1 MGAIDNEK
9 ASELRRDSSLRASV
23 RFSNVQGN
31 DEDYDL
37 QAMGIADGFRPV
49 ELTHN
54 EISRQSTTTPQ
65 DAPTVQKSPP
75 RPSSITKPHQRNESL
90 ALQHDGSTTDSDSDR
105 TGLDRSSTRDSTI
118 STSSPFVDVEDPYE
132 GPSGPSHPYQMYP
145 QDVRLARTASLATT
159 STAPIS
165 EQSYNGPHGPA
176 HPYGMY
182 PQNTIPESDG
192 VPNRTAQAEINIGF
206 PGTTD
211 NYQRRIGPEGE
222 DVADLIGPD
231 GHTEQLPP
239 YTRYPE
245 EAYTRKAMGVET
257 PQPAPVQ
264 AMPSIQPIQQP
275 EQQPQQPQPQHPQ
288 PMLAIPGAGG
298 IGMATL
304 NPEFTSTEDL
314 GDMNSPQSRQSVRS
328 FTSDNSQ
335 RGLTATPRS
344 DQEIL
349 DEKKSLKDWQ
359 VTAKRR
365 VWGIVP
371 CWAII
376 LAAIVLVLMGIILG
390 AVIGTLLNPHFK
402 KPPPPDRPPSQAQ
415 SPNNWDTQPLSTL
428 PPDLP
433 PLPTGTY
440 SMFLARNNRI
450 SNTCFTDP
458 TLAQAWSCDLTFFQL
473 SMNVK
478 KLPGQPNISDYSFG
492 FSYNDTYSLKNNV
505 FTYGVQPPDLTDLQM
520 KLVSDIFEVPRGPA
534 WNFEISY
541 NKTAIIPEPFI
552 TASSGSPPS
561 SPTSSSNRRRM
572 MFGGNDAKRKGVM
585 AQPGDKP
592 WVCHWDNTIL
602 EAFIYAGQN
611 NSFSRPI
618 DPGPTTSP
626 PASSSDSKVSAA
638 ATTSGAVADAAN
650 DFSGPSRAPFADDLQ
665 ATTSVSDGLPSTTT
679 ASASAS
685 TSGFDKDLPM
695 PSGTPSMPSPPYP
708 RVVKV
713 EERRNA
719 GSTTVKPWCRQYQI
733 RGDNQAP
740 VPALD
745 ANGKFIDIVI
755 NEDEG
760 GYDESGGS
768 KRKIERYL
776 GTRNSAKGTDMSD
789 CGCIWWLS

>member
-1 MGAIDNEK
+1 MGVIDNEK
-9 ASELRRDSSLRASV
+9 SSELRRGSSLRASV
-23 RFSNVQGN
+23 RLSNVQGN
-31 DEDYDL
+31 DDDYDL

-49 ELTHN
+49 ELTHHDTP
-54 EISRQSTTTPQ
+54 RQSTTTPQ
-65 DAPTVQKSPP
+65 DAPTASKSPP
-75 RPSSITKPHQRNESL
+75 RPSSITKPHRRNESL
-90 ALQHDGSTTDSDSDR
+90 ALQHDGSTTESDSDR
-105 TGLDRSSTRDSTI
+105 TGLDRTSTRDSTV
-118 STSSPFVDVEDPYE
+118 STASPFVDVEDPYE

-165 EQSYNGPHGPA
+165 ERSYNGPRGPA

-182 PQNTIPESDG
+182 PQGTIPESDA
-192 VPNRTAQAEINIGF
+192 VPGRTAQADINVGF

-211 NYQRRIGPEGE
+211 NYQRRIGPDGE

-245 EAYTRKAMGVET
+245 EAYTRKVMGVET
-257 PQPAPVQ
+257 PQPVPVPVQ
-264 AMPSIQPIQQP
+264 PMQSIPPVQQDNQQEQQQQQQQQQP
-275 EQQPQQPQPQHPQ
+275 HPQ
-288 PMLAIPGAGG
+288 PMLAIPGTGG
-298 IGMATL
+298 IGRAAL
-304 NPEFTSTEDL
+304 NPEFASTDDL

-335 RGLTATPRS
+335 RGLTATSQS
-344 DQEIL
+344 DSEIS
-349 DEKKSLKDWQ
+349 DEKKALKDWQ

-402 KPPPPDRPPSQAQ
+402 KPPPPDRPPSQVQ
-415 SPNNWDTQPLSTL
+415 NPSNWDTQPLSTL

-433 PLPTGTY
+433 ALPTGTY
-440 SMFLARNNRI
+440 SMFLGRNNRI

-473 SMNVK
+473 NMNVS
-478 KLPGQPNISDYSFG
+478 KLPGQSNISDYSFG
-492 FSYNDTYSLKNNV
+492 FSYNDTYSLKNGV

-534 WNFEISY
+534 WNFEIAY
-541 NKTAIIPEPFI
+541 NKTAIIPEPFL
-552 TASSGSPPS
+552 TASSSPPS
-561 SPTSSSNRRRM
+561 STSTSSPNRRRM

-618 DPGPTTSP
+618 DPGPMTSP
-626 PASSSDSKVSAA
+626 
-638 ATTSGAVADAAN
+638 TTSGDSGASATPTSSGAAADVN
-650 DFSGPSRAPFADDLQ
+650 DLSSPSRASFDDSQ
-665 ATTSVSDGLPSTTT
+665 ATTTT
-679 ASASAS
+679 ASSAS
-685 TSGFDKDLPM
+685 TTGFDKDLPM
-695 PSGTPSMPSPPYP
+695 PSSPPSMPLAPYP

-719 GSTTVKPWCRQYQI
+719 GSTSVKPWCRQFQI
-733 RGDNQAP
+733 LPDNQAP
-740 VPALD
+740 VPARD
-745 ANGKFIDIVI
+745 ANGNFIDVYI

-768 KRKIERYL
+768 KRNIEKYL
-776 GTRNSAKGTDMSD
+776 GTRNSGKGTDMSD

>member
-1 MGAIDNEK
+1 MGAIDNDK
-9 ASELRRDSSLRASV
+9 SSELHRGSSLRASV
-23 RFSNVQGN
+23 RFSNIQGN
-31 DEDYDL
+31 DDDYDL

-54 EISRQSTTTPQ
+54 ETSRQSTTTPQ
-65 DAPTVQKSPP
+65 DLPTAPISPP
-75 RPSSITKPHQRNESL
+75 RPSSITKPHRRIESL
-90 ALQHDGSTTDSDSDR
+90 ALQHDGSTTEEDSDR
-105 TGLDRSSTRDSTI
+105 SVLDRTPSRVSTA

-159 STAPIS
+159 STVPIS
-165 EQSYNGPHGPA
+165 ERSYNGPRGPA

-211 NYQRRIGPEGE
+211 NYQRRIGPDGE

-245 EAYTRKAMGVET
+245 EAYNRKALGIET

-264 AMPSIQPIQQP
+264 PMQAIQPVQQ
-275 EQQPQQPQPQHPQ
+275 QQQQHQQ
-288 PMLAIPGAGG
+288 PMLAIPGSGG

-304 NPEFTSTEDL
+304 NPEFASTEDL

-335 RGLTATPRS
+335 RELTATTRS
-344 DQEIL
+344 DQEVAN
-349 DEKKSLKDWQ
+349 EKKSMKDWQ

-402 KPPPPDRPPSQAQ
+402 KGGPPDRSPSQVQ
-415 SPNNWDTQPLSTL
+415 SPSSWDTQPLSTL

-433 PLPTGTY
+433 ALPTGMY
-440 SMFLARNNRI
+440 SMLLGRNNRI

-473 SMNVK
+473 NMNVT
-478 KLPGQPNISDYSFG
+478 KLPDEQNISDYSFG
-492 FSYNDTYSLKNNV
+492 FSYNETYSLKNNF
-505 FTYGVQPPDLTDLQM
+505 FTYGVQPPDLTDLKM
-520 KLVSDIFEVPRGPA
+520 RLVSDIFEAPRGPA
-534 WNFEISY
+534 WNFEVSY
-541 NKTAIIPEPFI
+541 NKTAIIPEPFL
-552 TASSGSPPS
+552 TVSSGPS
-561 SPTSSSNRRRM
+561 SSPSSNSNRRRM

-618 DPGPTTSP
+618 DPGPMTSTPTT
-626 PASSSDSKVSAA
+626 SSSDSASGGASATPTTGASGAA
-638 ATTSGAVADAAN
+638 ANVEN
-650 DFSGPSRAPFADDLQ
+650 DFSLSRALFVNDLQ
-665 ATTSVSDGLPSTTT
+665 STTSVSDGLPSTTA
-679 ASASAS
+679 ASSSSVA
-685 TSGFDKDLPM
+685 TGGFDNGLPM

-733 RGDNQAP
+733 LGDNQNP
-740 VPALD
+740 VPIKD
-745 ANGKFIDIVI
+745 SNGNFVDVYI

-768 KRKIERYL
+768 KRSAVEHYI

>member
-1 MGAIDNEK
+1 MGAIDNDK
-9 ASELRRDSSLRASV
+9 SSELHRGSSLRASV

-31 DEDYDL
+31 DDDYDL

-49 ELTHN
+49 ELTHD
-54 EISRQSTTTPQ
+54 EPSRQSTTTPQ
-65 DAPTVQKSPP
+65 DAPTAPKSPP
-75 RPSSITKPHQRNESL
+75 RPSSITKPYGRNDSL
-90 ALQHDGSTTDSDSDR
+90 ALQHDGSTTESDSDR
-105 TGLDRSSTRDSTI
+105 TGLDRTITRDSTV
-118 STSSPFVDVEDPYE
+118 STSSPFVDIEDPYE

-165 EQSYNGPHGPA
+165 ERSYNGPRGPA

-192 VPNRTAQAEINIGF
+192 VPTRTAQEEINIGF

-257 PQPAPVQ
+257 PQPVPVQ
-264 AMPSIQPIQQP
+264 PMQSIQPTQPMQQQQHQQQP
-275 EQQPQQPQPQHPQ
+275 PQ

-298 IGMATL
+298 IGVAAL
-304 NPEFTSTEDL
+304 NPEFASTEDL

-335 RGLTATPRS
+335 RGLTAGTRS
-344 DQEIL
+344 DQDIS
-349 DEKKSLKDWQ
+349 DEKKAMKDWQ

-402 KPPPPDRPPSQAQ
+402 KPPQDRPPSQAQ
-415 SPNNWDTQPLSTL
+415 DPNNWDTQPLSTL

-433 PLPTGTY
+433 SLPTGTY
-440 SMFLARNNRI
+440 SMFLGRNNRI

-473 SMNVK
+473 NMNVT
-478 KLPGQPNISDYSFG
+478 KLSGQPNISDYSFG
-492 FSYNDTYSLKNNV
+492 FLYNETYSLKNNV

-520 KLVSDIFEVPRGPA
+520 KLVSDVFEAPRGPA
-534 WNFEISY
+534 WNFEIPY
-541 NKTAIIPEPFI
+541 NKTVIIPEPFI
-552 TASSGSPPS
+552 TASSASPSS
-561 SPTSSSNRRRM
+561 SPTSNPNRRRM

-618 DPGPTTSP
+618 DPGPMTSA
-626 PASSSDSKVSAA
+626 PATSSSDSASATPTSSGAA
-638 ATTSGAVADAAN
+638 ADVAN
-650 DFSGPSRAPFADDLQ
+650 DFSGPSRAPFDDFQ

-679 ASASAS
+679 ASSS
-685 TSGFDKDLPM
+685 TSTSTGGFDPDLPM
-695 PSGTPSMPSPPYP
+695 PSDAPSMPSPPYP

-719 GSTTVKPWCRQYQI
+719 DSTAAKPWCRQYQI
-733 RGDNQAP
+733 LGDNQAP

-745 ANGKFIDIVI
+745 ANGHFIDVYI

-760 GYDESGGS
+760 GYDESSGS
-768 KRKIERYL
+768 KRNIEAYL
-776 GTRNSAKGTDMSD
+776 ETRNSAKGTDMSD